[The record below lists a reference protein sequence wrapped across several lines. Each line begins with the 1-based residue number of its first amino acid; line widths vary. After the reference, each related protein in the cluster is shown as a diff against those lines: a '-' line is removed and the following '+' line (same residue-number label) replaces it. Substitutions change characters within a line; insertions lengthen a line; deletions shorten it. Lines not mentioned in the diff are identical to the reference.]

1 MCVCPAMQTSVMSY
15 PVGLR
20 GVKRRIS
27 LLAAVIVTFAVA
39 EAIRLARFRTDER
52 PRGRETDRMPRLLS
66 DGSAIRT
73 STKSSSTSEETEV
86 YDTLARAFETV
97 ELTKVQDVV
106 LSDHPEAFF
115 LSVLSVNGTL
125 FASYRTTLSSWDT
138 NVVQM
143 SEKFEPVKETTTHI
157 ASTEDARAIELNGEG
172 WLVDNHF
179 LQPRAMT
186 TIDGRRRLVLN
197 VSHLGDDFDRGKNWS
212 PFVHQSRLFF
222 VYSLSPLRILECSM
236 PDGTLRWAY
245 GVNHSMGANPKN
257 LGAMLMRGGTNGVV
271 YGDYVYGFGRET
283 VYETVACSGKQHPNV
298 AQHYPFLWRFSVSLL
313 NLGVHAEDVET
324 QRGDVEMRQIGHPFS
339 HGVNDPASLFTL
351 QGDLYL
357 SVSSC
362 SCACLPEF
370 RSGNAWQHNS
380 IFKVTLRE

>member
-1 MCVCPAMQTSVMSY
+1 MCPANPMSPLSYSVG
-15 PVGLR
+15 PR
-20 GVKRRIS
+20 GVKLRIS
-27 LLAAVIVTFAVA
+27 LLAAVIVTFVVA
-39 EAIRLARFRTDER
+39 EATRLVRFPTDER
-52 PRGRETDRMPRLLS
+52 PRGREKDRAPRLVS

-73 STKSSSTSEETEV
+73 STTSSTSEEGEV
-86 YDTLARAFETV
+86 YDTLARAFGKV

-143 SEKFEPVKETTTHI
+143 SEKFEPVKKTTTHI
-157 ASTEDARAIELNGEG
+157 ANTEDARAIELNGEG
-172 WLVDNHF
+172 WLIDNHF

-197 VSHLGDDFDRGKNWS
+197 TSHLGADFDRGKNWA

-222 VYSLSPLRILECSM
+222 VYSLSPLRILECDM

-245 GVNHSMGANPKN
+245 GVNHATGENPRD

-271 YGDYVYGFGRET
+271 YGNYVYGFGRET
-283 VYETVACSGKQHPNV
+283 VYETITCSGMQHPNV

-313 NLGVHAEDVET
+313 DLDAHAADAET
-324 QRGDVEMRQIGHPFS
+324 QRDDLEIRQIEHPFS
-339 HGVNDPASLFTL
+339 NGVNDPASLFTL

-370 RSGNAWQHNS
+370 QSGNAWQHNS